1 MDNTHFVAV
10 IYFLLVRLL
19 PMNSK
24 QLYAKEEAFNKF
36 LTPVR
41 INCEENDMSR
51 ESGGRSGAASQDK
64 AVATTAR

>member
-1 MDNTHFVAV
+1 
-10 IYFLLVRLL
+10 
-19 PMNSK
+19 MNSK

-64 AVATTAR
+64 AVAATAR